1 MSYNNGY
8 NYSPHYV
15 RYGDGPPMS
24 NQQDPR
30 ASYGHTRRSSV
41 DTTALGNL
49 AHASSLG
56 QDSRHTSG
64 ARDSSSL
71 QQLINYN
78 RSQQSTVY
86 DASLPYGTGNTNYGY
101 GQQLSDSR
109 ESASSTRDPYS
120 RNQYQ
125 TSSQN
130 PTPTAQQYSQYA
142 TAASYNSPTPAYAAT
157 SEAYQPV
164 TTHTSYQTS
173 EDQRQKAQQYYPQ
186 PVRSTSG
193 QDYRATGQTSHYSPQ
208 ASQSPTLS
216 TNRATA
222 ASSNLPVPSPY
233 HTQRPINGSA
243 TPSQQSPYTA
253 SGPST
258 SAEQSVDKRY
268 SASASTAP
276 RTSAQQPSSSRR
288 ESGPSQQS
296 PILRTGSQTHKPLDE
311 QIPKTVDPSHVFNH
325 YEYQRRQA
333 AAAAE
338 IERARKVAEAEET
351 RKATEAAAALKR
363 VSESHVEQ
371 NPNGPTSNS
380 VSVGKEK
387 EEQMA
392 AEMRLMIEKMRDY
405 KSKDPSLFSQ
415 IWEQVKKTQPAGST
429 PTIPP
434 LSAKDLPGP
443 IPTQQSQINRRTT
456 SDTTRLTSPDQGL
469 GQSVSGASELSGG
482 LPDLGK
488 FPAQRR
494 RRGPYKTHGS
504 ARNSKGSAKKN
515 DSSPQVDRSRSSPPI
530 DPALT
535 QASSSSPVWRSP
547 TVTAANPDRQ
557 VVYVSG
563 TGPQASSQVDTA
575 SPALP
580 SGPMK
585 PPATAAA
592 SSVQGTAT
600 PAPAQTP
607 KSGGTTWPEHKKWDL
622 AVAAKNTL
630 LASPMNAAK
639 AKNITPEQILGFLH
653 QNPSFEQ
660 LCRMIEAKGLIIERS
675 HFARSL
681 LGAIPDI
688 GTSVR
693 QRQQNAIANRQ
704 PPAPL
709 QTPPTNGASNG
720 ITNPHLDGPDFGIL
734 TTQPS
739 STSQHLKANSQSNG
753 APAAKMVASNAQQSS
768 ITEPMRPNEEKP
780 AVPLTKQEMARKR
793 NISDLVDL
801 SQLSDDDLPPPPP
814 KQPRTEEHTHTD
826 GPRPP
831 TAGQAGTSNGAYSPH
846 LGTSMPQSGNYGT
859 SPYFTPSQYSAGP
872 YQAPYKAMAPYNP
885 YSKYPPLPPYKP
897 LAQHQAP
904 PALAMALSPPS
915 HSAQQ
920 RELLN
925 SEDVVQPIDK
935 LKSKKRK
942 RYNPKTI
949 VRDVLIAAGRH
960 PTMQPLNYH
969 LEPLRKA
976 FKHVSD
982 ISDLSTFRWDLVDPG
997 GPLALGPVVVGVRPV
1012 DNVDDDD
1019 ADDEAQDDVSQRTP
1033 RAPMTVRADMDAEP
1047 SVSVS
1052 TAVAVPQIS
1061 HPPKLLGPHRKR
1073 APERADRSEQ
1083 AEPKVDTSWMSSG
1096 LNFSRKPPPDSN
1108 PRTPQPAST
1117 GAATPTTDPSS
1128 GSGIR
1133 RRGRP
1138 PGAKNKQPRKSSGT
1152 LEPMNM
1158 PSRPRIDT
1166 TPARPSGLRNTVASA
1181 DGIAVVI
1188 PSPSPSIADTKRSR
1202 GRPRKQSPRTSQQ
1215 STPIHRIYKCKW
1227 KGCLAELHNLET
1239 LKKHVTKHGDKF
1251 AGPFPCLW
1259 KDCGRVAHDEGED
1272 DEPKAEKE
1280 EPESQPLEY
1289 PTKDI
1294 WGKHMER
1301 RHLVEYAWKLGDGP
1315 SVRSDSELSDYL
1327 SDSAK
1332 HGRAPIIRNEGRPD
1346 PLPLTSSDKPAKFY
1360 HKAHGI
1366 TTELGKA
1373 EAFLE
1378 ASEARRKRLGPGMD
1392 RVGATF
1398 VTKRKNA
1405 LLDDSV
1411 TPLKKV
1417 QRGDEEDVL

>member
-8 NYSPHYV
+8 NYSPHYT
-15 RYGDGPPMS
+15 RYSDGSPMP
-24 NQQDPR
+24 NQQDR
-30 ASYGHTRRSSV
+30 GSGYGHTPRSSV

-56 QDSRHTSG
+56 QDSRHTPG

-78 RSQQSTVY
+78 RSQQSTGY
-86 DASLPYGTGNTNYGY
+86 DTSLPYGTGSTNYGY

-109 ESASSTRDPYS
+109 ESASSMRDPYS

-125 TSSQN
+125 HSSQN
-130 PTPTAQQYSQYA
+130 HTPIAQQYSQYA
-142 TAASYNSPTPAYAAT
+142 SAASYSTPTPAYAAT
-157 SEAYQPV
+157 SEAPQPV
-164 TTHTSYQTS
+164 STHNSYQTS
-173 EDQRQKAQQYYPQ
+173 EDQRQKAQQYYSQ

-193 QDYRATGQTSHYSPQ
+193 QDYCAASQTSHYPPQ

-216 TNRATA
+216 TNRTNAT
-222 ASSNLPVPSPY
+222 SPNLPVPNPY
-233 HTQRPINGSA
+233 PPQRLMNGNTTS
-243 TPSQQSPYTA
+243 SQQSPYA
-253 SGPST
+253 ESGPS
-258 SAEQSVDKRY
+258 SLAEQPTDRRHSL
-268 SASASTAP
+268 SASNG
-276 RTSAQQPSSSRR
+276 RRNSAQQSNSSRR
-288 ESGPSQQS
+288 ESGSSRQS
-296 PILRTGSQTHKPLDE
+296 PVLRTGTQPQKPLDE

-325 YEYQRRQA
+325 YEYQRRQTA
-333 AAAAE
+333 AAATAAE
-338 IERARKVAEAEET
+338 AERARKAAEAEET

-371 NPNGPTSNS
+371 NSAGRTSTS
-380 VSVGKEK
+380 VSAAKEK

-443 IPTQQSQINRRTT
+443 TPTQQSQPDRSTN
-456 SDTTRLTSPDQGL
+456 SDTTRVTSPHQTPV
-469 GQSVSGASELSGG
+469 QSVNGADELSGG
-482 LPDLGK
+482 LPDLEK

-494 RRGPYKTHGS
+494 RRGPNKTQVS
-504 ARNSKGSAKKN
+504 ARNSKDSAKTH
-515 DSSPQVDRSRSSPPI
+515 DSSPQVDKSRYSPPI

-535 QASSSSPVWRSP
+535 QSSSSPPVERNS
-547 TVTAANPDRQ
+547 TLTAANLDRQ

-563 TGPQASSQVDTA
+563 TGPRASSQAVSA

-580 SGPMK
+580 PGPSK
-585 PPATAAA
+585 LPATVAP
-592 SSVQGTAT
+592 SSVQGPPT

-607 KSGGTTWPEHKKWDL
+607 NSGGTTWPEHKKWDL

-630 LASPMNAAK
+630 LASPMNAVK

-688 GTSVR
+688 GTGVR

-704 PPAPL
+704 PPTPL
-709 QTPPTNGASNG
+709 QTPPTNGASNNVNG
-720 ITNPHLDGPDFGIL
+720 QGFGIE
-734 TTQPS
+734 TMQRS
-739 STSQHLKANSQSNG
+739 SLPQHSKANSRPDG
-753 APAAKMVASNAQQSS
+753 APTAAMIASNAPNSS
-768 ITEPMRPNEEKP
+768 ITEPPRPTEEKR
-780 AVPLTKQEMARKR
+780 AVPLTKQEMARKKD
-793 NISDLVDL
+793 ISELVDL

-814 KQPRTEEHTHTD
+814 KKPRTEEYTHTD
-826 GPRPP
+826 GSRPS
-831 TAGQAGTSNGAYSPH
+831 AASQEGTLNGAYSPH
-846 LGTSMPQSGNYGT
+846 LATSMPPSGSYET
-859 SPYFTPSQYSAGP
+859 SPYFAPPQIPSVP
-872 YQAPYKAMAPYNP
+872 YQTSYSAMAPYNP
-885 YSKYPPLPPYKP
+885 SPTYQPLPPYKP
-897 LAQHQAP
+897 LSQHQTPSARPIAP
-904 PALAMALSPPS
+904 PP

-997 GPLALGPVVVGVRPV
+997 GPPPLGPVAVGVRPIDTV
-1012 DNVDDDD
+1012 DGDD
-1019 ADDEAQDDVSQRTP
+1019 ADDEGQDDVSQRSP
-1033 RAPMTVRADMDAEP
+1033 RAPMTTRVDLDTGS

-1052 TAVAVPQIS
+1052 TAVAAPHIS
-1061 HPPKLLGPHRKR
+1061 HFPKLLGPHRKR
-1073 APERADRSEQ
+1073 APEKTDRSDQ
-1083 AEPKVDTSWMSSG
+1083 VEPKVDTSWMSSG
-1096 LNFSRKPPPDSN
+1096 LNFSKKPQPESN
-1108 PRTPQPAST
+1108 PITPQSAST
-1117 GAATPTTDPSS
+1117 GAAIPTTDTSS

-1138 PGAKNKQPRKSSGT
+1138 PGAKNKHPRKSSEISQPT
-1152 LEPMNM
+1152 NI

-1181 DGIAVVI
+1181 DGIAVVV

-1215 STPIHRIYKCKW
+1215 STPIHRIYACKW
-1227 KGCLAELHNLET
+1227 KACPAELHNLET
-1239 LKKHVTKHGDKF
+1239 LKKHVAKHGDKYDV
-1251 AGPFPCLW
+1251 PIPCLW
-1259 KDCGRVAHDEGED
+1259 KGCGQVRDD
-1272 DEPKAEKE
+1272 DEKGDDENEKADE
-1280 EPESQPLEY
+1280 ERPESQPLEY

-1294 WGKHMER
+1294 WAKHMER
-1301 RHLVEYAWKLGDGP
+1301 RHLADYAWKLGDGP
-1315 SVRSDSELSDYL
+1315 SVRSDSEMSDHV

-1332 HGRAPIIRNEGRPD
+1332 RGGAPVIRNEGRPD
-1346 PLPLTSSDKPAKFY
+1346 PLPLTSSGKPAKIY

-1378 ASEARRKRLGPGMD
+1378 ASEARRRRLGPGMD

-1398 VTKRKNA
+1398 VTKRKNT

-1411 TPLKKV
+1411 TPLKKA
-1417 QRGDEEDVL
+1417 QRDDEDDL

>member
-8 NYSPHYV
+8 NYSPHYA
-15 RYGDGPPMS
+15 RYGDGSTMP
-24 NQQDPR
+24 NQQDHR
-30 ASYGHTRRSSV
+30 ASYGHTPRSSV

-56 QDSRHTSG
+56 QDSRHPPG

-78 RSQQSTVY
+78 RSQQSPGY
-86 DASLPYGTGNTNYGY
+86 DTSLPYGTGSTNYGY

-109 ESASSTRDPYS
+109 DSGSSMRDPYS

-125 TSSQN
+125 NSNQSH
-130 PTPTAQQYSQYA
+130 TPIAQQYSQYA
-142 TAASYNSPTPAYAAT
+142 TAASYSSPTPAYAAT
-157 SEAYQPV
+157 SEAPQPV
-164 TTHTSYQTS
+164 STHTSYQTS
-173 EDQRQKAQQYYPQ
+173 EDQRQKAQQYYSQ
-186 PVRSTSG
+186 PVRSTSR
-193 QDYRATGQTSHYSPQ
+193 QDYRTAGQTSLYPPQ
-208 ASQSPTLS
+208 ASQSPTS
-216 TNRATA
+216 PANRTNAT
-222 ASSNLPVPSPY
+222 SPNRPVPNPY
-233 HTQRPINGSA
+233 PTQRLMNGNA
-243 TPSQQSPYTA
+243 TSSQQSSYA
-253 SGPST
+253 ESGPSSLT
-258 SAEQSVDKRY
+258 EQSTDRRHSV
-268 SASASTAP
+268 SASNT
-276 RTSAQQPSSSRR
+276 RRNSAQQSNSLRR
-288 ESGPSQQS
+288 ESGSSEQS
-296 PILRTGSQTHKPLDE
+296 PVHRTGLQTHKPSDE

-333 AAAAE
+333 AAAAAAE
-338 IERARKVAEAEET
+338 TERARKAAEEEET

-371 NPNGPTSNS
+371 NPPGGVTATS
-380 VSVGKEK
+380 VSAAKEK

-405 KSKDPSLFSQ
+405 KSKDPSMFSQ
-415 IWEQVKKTQPAGST
+415 IWEQVKKSQPAGST

-443 IPTQQSQINRRTT
+443 TPTQQSQTDRSTN
-456 SDTTRLTSPDQGL
+456 SDTTRITSPNQAPA
-469 GQSVSGASELSGG
+469 QSVSDAGELPGG

-494 RRGPYKTHGS
+494 RRGPNKTHLS
-504 ARNSKGSAKKN
+504 TSNSKDPAKTI
-515 DSSPQVDRSRSSPPI
+515 DSSPQVDKSRFSPPI

-535 QASSSSPVWRSP
+535 QSSSSVPVQRTP
-547 TVTAANPDRQ
+547 TSTGANLGRQ

-563 TGPQASSQVDTA
+563 TGPQASSST
-575 SPALP
+575 SPAIPPGP
-580 SGPMK
+580 SK
-585 PPATAAA
+585 LSATVAP
-592 SSVQGTAT
+592 SSVQGPPT
-600 PAPAQTP
+600 PAPAQTST
-607 KSGGTTWPEHKKWDL
+607 SGGTTWPEHKKWDL

-688 GTSVR
+688 GTGVK

-709 QTPPTNGASNG
+709 QTPTNGASNG
-720 ITNPHLDGPDFGIL
+720 IP

-739 STSQHLKANSQSNG
+739 SILQHSETNPRPAC
-753 APAAKMVASNAQQSS
+753 APAAPLVASYAQKAS
-768 ITEPMRPNEEKP
+768 IIEPPRPNEERR
-780 AVPLTKQEMARKR
+780 AVPLTKQEMARKKD
-793 NISDLVDL
+793 ISELVDL

-814 KQPRTEEHTHTD
+814 KKPRMEEYTHTD
-826 GPRPP
+826 GSRPP
-831 TAGQAGTSNGAYSPH
+831 AAGQEGTLNGVYSPH
-846 LGTSMPQSGNYGT
+846 LATSMPLSGSYET
-859 SPYFTPSQYSAGP
+859 SPYFVPSQIPSAP
-872 YQAPYKAMAPYNP
+872 YQTPYSAMAPYKHLP
-885 YSKYPPLPPYKP
+885 TFQPLPPYKP
-897 LAQHQAP
+897 LSQHQAP
-904 PALAMALSPPS
+904 SARPIALPPPS

-997 GPLALGPVVVGVRPV
+997 GPPPLGPVAVGVRPV
-1012 DNVDDDD
+1012 VTADDDD
-1019 ADDEAQDDVSQRTP
+1019 ADDEGQDDVSQRTP
-1033 RAPMTVRADMDAEP
+1033 RAPITARSDLDAGP
-1047 SVSVS
+1047 SLSAS
-1052 TAVAVPQIS
+1052 TAVAAPQIS

-1073 APERADRSEQ
+1073 PPEKSDRSDQ
-1083 AEPKVDTSWMSSG
+1083 VEPKVDTSWMSSG
-1096 LNFSRKPPPDSN
+1096 LNISRKPPPVSD
-1108 PRTPQPAST
+1108 PITPQSSSIGSAI
-1117 GAATPTTDPSS
+1117 PTTDPSS

-1138 PGAKNKQPRKSSGT
+1138 PGAKNKHPRKSS
-1152 LEPMNM
+1152 EISQPANI

-1181 DGIAVVI
+1181 DGIAVVV
-1188 PSPSPSIADTKRSR
+1188 PSPSPSIADTKRRR
-1202 GRPRKQSPRTSQQ
+1202 GRPSKQSPRTSQQ
-1215 STPIHRIYKCKW
+1215 STPIHRIYACKW
-1227 KGCLAELHNLET
+1227 KACPAELHNLET
-1239 LKKHVTKHGDKF
+1239 LKKHVAKHGDKYDV
-1251 AGPFPCLW
+1251 PIPCLW
-1259 KDCGRVAHDEGED
+1259 KGCGEVRDDDND
-1272 DEPKAEKE
+1272 DEKADE
-1280 EPESQPLEY
+1280 EQPERQPLAY

-1294 WGKHMER
+1294 WAKHMER
-1301 RHLVEYAWKLGDGP
+1301 RHLADYAWKLGDGP
-1315 SVRSDSELSDYL
+1315 SVRSDSEMSDYA

-1332 HGRAPIIRNEGRPD
+1332 RGGAPVIRNEEGRPD
-1346 PLPLTSSDKPAKFY
+1346 PLPLTSSGKPAKIY

-1373 EAFLE
+1373 EALLE
-1378 ASEARRKRLGPGMD
+1378 ASEARRRRLGPGMD

-1398 VTKRKNA
+1398 VTKQKNA

-1411 TPLKKV
+1411 RPLEK
-1417 QRGDEEDVL
+1417 GEGEGEGEGEEDL